1 MIMRNLVHILL
12 LAAIWLAGAS
22 CRPFRRPY
30 NVLLITMD
38 TTRADRLSAYGASP
52 HLTPALD
59 RLARDSVIFE
69 RAYTTAPL
77 TAPAHASLLTGRLP
91 FEHGVRL
98 NGEHRLP
105 QSEITLAEIL
115 RDNGYETAAF
125 IGAFVLDSQFG
136 LDQGFDH
143 YDDDIEAHVVVGK
156 NRLLRERS
164 AAEVSR
170 RAREWIAQ
178 RGRRPWFCWV
188 HFFDPHYPYQSWP
201 AVFGARFADHPYDA
215 EIAYMDLHIGRLLDA
230 LREHGG
236 AANTLIVAV
245 ADHGESLGEHG
256 EMQHGLTLYESAVRV
271 PLLIALP
278 RGRHA
283 GRRVAAPVSLADI
296 APTILD
302 LLNIRAAWPASGR
315 SFRTLLTHDRS
326 GDRSCYI
333 ESHMPYSE
341 YGWAPLTALAQ
352 GPWKYIR
359 APRPEL
365 YDVARDP
372 AESHN
377 RIETDSDLVTTLN
390 ERLLA
395 LAQPGASR
403 VSTGSQLSAED
414 RRTLLS
420 LGYASGRGVAPEPAA
435 IPENL
440 PDVKDMLP
448 LVQIS
453 NEAQTLLE
461 IGKAPEALK
470 LSERLTA
477 QDPANA
483 EFMLLHATVLGAVE
497 RFDEAEAWLE
507 RLAGRGRA
515 ALTLDTY
522 LNTLKLLAFC
532 RQRRGDF
539 AGAEAL
545 LREALREDPTY
556 VEAANGLAW
565 ILATAPTVSSPQ
577 AQEAVALGRSAV
589 EATGRMNASFLQ
601 TLATALAAAGQFEE
615 AMATAQEALHCARA
629 HGEQT
634 LAADLLQQIEQY
646 RTRCRYLPSLRAQN

>member
-1 MIMRNLVHILL
+1 MRHLIYVLL
-12 LAAIWLAGAS
+12 LAATLLAGSS

-52 HLTPALD
+52 HLAPALD

-77 TAPAHASLLTGRLP
+77 TTPAHASLFTGRMP

-143 YDDDIEAHVVVGK
+143 YDDDIEAHIVVGK

-170 RAREWIAQ
+170 RAREWILR

-188 HFFDPHYPYQSWP
+188 HYFDPHYPYQSWST
-201 AVFGARFADHPYDA
+201 VFGARFQDHPYDA

-230 LREHGG
+230 LREHGKL
-236 AANTLIVAV
+236 ANTLIVVV
-245 ADHGESLGEHG
+245 ADHGESLGEHD

-283 GRRVAAPVSLADI
+283 GRRVVAPVSLADI

-302 LLNIRAAWPASGR
+302 LLNIRTTWRASGR
-315 SFRTLLTHDRS
+315 SFRTWLTHDRNHS
-326 GDRSCYI
+326 WDRPCYI

-341 YGWAPLTALAQ
+341 YGWAPLAALVQ

-377 RIETDSDLVTTLN
+377 RIETDSDLATTLN
-390 ERLLA
+390 NRLLA
-395 LAQPGASR
+395 LAQPGAAR
-403 VSTGSQLSAED
+403 VSAGSQLSAED
-414 RRTLLS
+414 RRALLS

-435 IPENL
+435 MPVSL
-440 PDVKDMLP
+440 PDVKDMLS

-470 LSERLTA
+470 LAERLIA

-483 EFMLLHATVLGAVE
+483 EFMLLHATALGAVE
-497 RFDEAEAWLE
+497 RFDEAEESLK
-507 RLAGRGRA
+507 RLYERGRA

-532 RQRRGDF
+532 RQRCGDF
-539 AGAEAL
+539 AGAEVL

-565 ILATAPTVSSPQ
+565 ILVTAPTVSPSH
-577 AQEAVALGRSAV
+577 AQEAIALSRSAV

-601 TLATALAAAGQFEE
+601 TLATALAAAGQFDEALAVAEE
-615 AMATAQEALHCARA
+615 ALRRARE
-629 HGEQT
+629 HGEEA
-634 LAADLLQQIEQY
+634 LAADLMQQLELY
-646 RTRCRYLPSLRAQN
+646 RN